1 MEKRE
6 AIVRWTDGGKSKGE
20 GRGRRCR
27 VRPGRGRGGWMQGQN
42 LLPKAC
48 VSTTALR
55 VSQKRSVFKIAD
67 GEERF
72 YRVTRETVVA

>member
-55 VSQKRSVFKIAD
+55 VSQKRSVFKIED